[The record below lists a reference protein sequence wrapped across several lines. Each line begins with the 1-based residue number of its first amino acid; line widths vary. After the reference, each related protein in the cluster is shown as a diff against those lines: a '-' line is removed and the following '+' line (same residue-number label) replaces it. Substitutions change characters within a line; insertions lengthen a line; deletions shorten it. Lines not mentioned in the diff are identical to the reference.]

1 MRLSLVAGLVA
12 LGCLLVLVL
21 VFVPRRP
28 SPTGPH
34 SVNRIEV
41 VLRDSAGRSLPVT
54 VWYPADLREPAPV
67 ILYSPGW
74 GATRTQS
81 SIQVENL
88 ASHGFVIVGCDDLAS
103 DPAID
108 PDHGAALELGSDAA
122 LKATIERGDR
132 HVLLQ
137 ANRLIDVLRAL
148 ESGQAPAL
156 AHRFDFAR
164 VGAMGYSA
172 GGAAAIQAG
181 LMDHRILAVLNIDGA
196 LLGPTADQVGP
207 QAYFLLSSREA
218 FPTEAE
224 RTSADPAVRNYAHI
238 SVIDIPRNTM
248 RMERPHNYW
257 ALIEPAGHDDL
268 ADGLFELRRD
278 GLFRTNSRRSAMN
291 EAIGRLEVGFFRS
304 TLMGDDAPLSH
315 LVGRNG
321 HIVRWINPTSTAP
334 GIASERQ

>member
-1 MRLSLVAGLVA
+1 MTAMRLSLVAGLLV
-12 LGCLLVLVL
+12 LGCLIVLVL

-41 VLRDSAGRSLPVT
+41 ALRDSGGRSLPVT

-88 ASHGFVIVGCDDLAS
+88 ASHSFVVVGCDDFAS
-103 DPAID
+103 DPAAD
-108 PDHGAALELGSDAA
+108 PDHGASLELGSDAA
-122 LKATIERGDR
+122 LKATIERGGR
-132 HVLLQ
+132 HVLRQ
-137 ANRLIDVLRAL
+137 ADRLIDILRAL
-148 ESGQAPAL
+148 EKAQVPTL
-156 AHRFDFAR
+156 ARRLDLGR
-164 VGAMGYSA
+164 VGAMGFSV

-181 LMDHRILAVLNIDGA
+181 LMDHRILAILNIDGA
-196 LLGPTADQVGP
+196 LLGPTADQIGP

-224 RTSADPAVRNYAHI
+224 LSSADPAVRNYAHI
-238 SVIDIPRNTM
+238 SAVDIPRNKR
-248 RMERPHNYW
+248 RMEQPRSYW

-268 ADGLFELRRD
+268 ADGLFELHRSEP
-278 GLFRTNSRRSAMN
+278 FRTNSRRSAIN
-291 EAIGRLEVGFFRS
+291 ESIERLEVAFFRS
-304 TLMGDDAPLSH
+304 TLMGDDAPLQY

-321 HIVRWINPTSTAP
+321 QTLRWVSPT
-334 GIASERQ
+334 GRERPSR